1 VTAPRV
7 NSVSTLTAANGPIPV
22 SMRDR
27 AVSVPVSDT
36 ETARR
41 VSAAVG
47 GIPRN
52 HAGSRGLGRATL
64 RWSARVCAG
73 LRVSPVS
80 TRRPRRCR
88 WCGRFVPAAAR
99 PVSHLN
105 VYGVPTPQ
113 LLCGECL
120 PYWHQLG
127 RRNVERLRAERLAP

>member
-1 VTAPRV
+1 VTARV

-36 ETARR
+36 GTAPR

-80 TRRPRRCR
+80 TRRP
-88 WCGRFVPAAAR
+88 W
-99 PVSHLN
+99 
-105 VYGVPTPQ
+105 
-113 LLCGECL
+113 
-120 PYWHQLG
+120 
-127 RRNVERLRAERLAP
+127 